1 MMLEALSDKEAVD
14 LQSLSKE
21 SEDESQFTAKYEAQM
36 WSLGHAL
43 CNLQIQEMLLDK

>member
-1 MMLEALSDKEAVD
+1 LISQLLRKKLFEQPKTELTMMLEALSDKEAVD

-36 WSLGHAL
+36 
-43 CNLQIQEMLLDK
+43 